1 METLLPTQLCSS
13 FSEVIPTL
21 FVDTLKE
28 KMPELLTDSL
38 KLNLP
43 SLLTKNVTN
52 KINKKLKKD
61 INSDM
66 HVIIDNY
73 FMSVNKQFNALNKLE
88 CIETILRS
96 TSQNLLP
103 GIVNA
108 KNLTI
113 MVNKTSNDITKLV
126 DLLNRL
132 VKLHDPISSL
142 ISVATKGEKSKKA
155 ATFVVPAD
163 AVFVNALV
171 LQLPK

>member
-66 HVIIDNY
+66 HVIIENY

-88 CIETILRS
+88 VVRFSHLENYT
-96 TSQNLLP
+96 
-103 GIVNA
+103 
-108 KNLTI
+108 KN
-113 MVNKTSNDITKLV
+113 
-126 DLLNRL
+126 
-132 VKLHDPISSL
+132 
-142 ISVATKGEKSKKA
+142 
-155 ATFVVPAD
+155 VVSRKMTGQ
-163 AVFVNALV
+163 VS
-171 LQLPK
+171 